1 MTLKIVLMPVNPA
14 GAMLLHR
21 VTLSTVLN
29 TSVASQSPVDA
40 TALSM
45 MSGNTSIPSHD
56 ESLSVDVDVDK
67 TVSRIKFI
75 MLQHVLLEVQR

>member
-1 MTLKIVLMPVNPA
+1 MPVNPA

-21 VTLSTVLN
+21 VTLSTALN
-29 TSVASQSPVDA
+29 TSVASQSPVEA
-40 TALSM
+40 TALSI
-45 MSGNTSIPSHD
+45 MSGYTSIPSHD

-75 MLQHVLLEVQR
+75 MLQHVELEVQR

>member
-1 MTLKIVLMPVNPA
+1 MPVKPA
-14 GAMLLHR
+14 GTMLLHR
-21 VTLSTVLN
+21 VTSSTVLN
-29 TSVASQSPVDA
+29 TSVASQSPVEA
-40 TALSM
+40 TALSI
-45 MSGNTSIPSHD
+45 MSGYTSIPSHD